1 MTVDSVIFMLN
12 REKWGN
18 RRKTHSLSSIQAF
31 SLCIKIQEKT
41 LLHVY
46 QCIVPSTDFYYCY
59 KLFFQFL
66 FNLSLFYRLLGVRN
80 SIIMATLLSRRRER
94 YIIVRMQV
102 CLAVDHN
109 EQYSRP
115 LLERK
120 KAFLS
125 SPGVKWVYT
134 TVSLLHLFFH
144 ETGRELMLWWDGHLI
159 LLVITYRH
167 HH

>member
-1 MTVDSVIFMLN
+1 MRQQEEDSFSL
-12 REKWGN
+12 
-18 RRKTHSLSSIQAF
+18 SLSSIQAF

-59 KLFFQFL
+59 KLFFPFL

-120 KAFLS
+120 KSFSFFTRREMSVHNSLPPS
-125 SPGVKWVYT
+125 
-134 TVSLLHLFFH
+134 SLLS
-144 ETGRELMLWWDGHLI
+144 
-159 LLVITYRH
+159 
-167 HH
+167 